1 LQVSHLLDSG
11 DREVLS
17 RHLVPLSKLI
27 VEAEKQVSMHIGPVF
42 IEDSIQV
49 DLSLLEILA
58 LEHHRGHHNVHFFG
72 HAL

>member
-1 LQVSHLLDSG
+1 
-11 DREVLS
+11 
-17 RHLVPLSKLI
+17 
-27 VEAEKQVSMHIGPVF
+27 MHIGPVF